1 MRCRE
6 AQELAPCQKSQYS
19 VVRVHPRL
27 PLSTLPHLVLLLGAL
42 NHRAQSLT
50 TLRGGPRSSVG
61 ALCNPDCST
70 LRVSPRCYWGF
81 HSHFSREAEHL
92 YHTLESS
99 YQKALQS
106 HLKNSDSI
114 VSLPQSDRSS
124 SSSQES
130 LK

>member
-1 MRCRE
+1 MSASFVHGVFHARAPGAGKQALALGSVRRPGCR
-6 AQELAPCQKSQYS
+6 
-19 VVRVHPRL
+19 
-27 PLSTLPHLVLLLGAL
+27 PHS
-42 NHRAQSLT
+42 NRK
-50 TLRGGPRSSVG
+50 
-61 ALCNPDCST
+61 LCF
-70 LRVSPRCYWGF
+70 PRCYWGF
-81 HSHFSREAEHL
+81 HGHFSREAEHL

-106 HLKNSDSI
+106 HLKNSDSV

>member
-1 MRCRE
+1 MVEMTGLMSPLMPGVKRALTAPVPHCPL
-6 AQELAPCQKSQYS
+6 ELDKEVFTVLC
-19 VVRVHPRL
+19 
-27 PLSTLPHLVLLLGAL
+27 LV
-42 NHRAQSLT
+42 S
-50 TLRGGPRSSVG
+50 
-61 ALCNPDCST
+61 
-70 LRVSPRCYWGF
+70 RCYWGF